1 MIEVQTALK
10 LPTAEQL
17 SAAFREA
24 RDKFLTEGGEQ
35 LRQAVERSIRTS
47 GMTLRSGKIVAWQRL
62 YRSKG
67 YAAVRPISGETG
79 ANSPGAITNYLE
91 GGHKIRGI
99 SGQAARYHPR
109 IHVARVPGFRFY
121 ESARQ
126 DAQKIAA
133 DVAERISEAVAQKIN
148 NI

>member
-1 MIEVQTALK
+1 MIEVQTDLK

-17 SAAFREA
+17 SAAFREV
-24 RDKFLTEGGEQ
+24 RDKFLTEGGER
-35 LRQAVERSIRTS
+35 LRQSVEGAIRTS
-47 GMTLRSGKIVAWQRL
+47 GMTIRSGDVIAWQKL

-67 YAAVRPISGETG
+67 YAAVRPVSGETG

-99 SGQAARYHPR
+99 SGTAARYRPR

-121 ESARQ
+121 ESAKQ
-126 DAQKIAA
+126 DAEKIAVE
-133 DVAERISEAVAQKIN
+133 VAARISEAVAQKIEN
-148 NI
+148 L

>member
-1 MIEVQTALK
+1 MIEVQTDLK

-17 SAAFREA
+17 SAAFREV
-24 RDKFLTEGGEQ
+24 RDKYLAEGGDR
-35 LRQAVERSIRTS
+35 LRQAVEGSIRVS
-47 GMTLRSGKIVAWQRL
+47 GMTIRSGDVITWQKL

-67 YAAVRPISGETG
+67 YAAVRPVSGETG

-99 SGQAARYHPR
+99 SGTAARYRPR

-121 ESARQ
+121 ESAKQ
-126 DAQKIAA
+126 DAEKIAA
-133 DVAERISEAVAQKIN
+133 EVAARCADEVAKKIEQ
-148 NI
+148 I